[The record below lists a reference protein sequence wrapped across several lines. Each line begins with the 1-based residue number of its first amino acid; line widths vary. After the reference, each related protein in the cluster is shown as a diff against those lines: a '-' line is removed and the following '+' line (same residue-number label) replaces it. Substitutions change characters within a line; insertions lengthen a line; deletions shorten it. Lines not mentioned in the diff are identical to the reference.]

1 MVWLILSSS
10 LMDGLA
16 KNLAGLFKLPGIEE
30 AVALHLE
37 YGLVAKE
44 ILGRLLH

>member
-1 MVWLILSSS
+1 MAWLLLCSS

-16 KNLAGLFKLPGIEE
+16 ESLAGLFKLPGIEE

-37 YGLVAKE
+37 YGRVAKE